1 MKKEWLKRRPVRV
14 GLTAGI
20 LTPVVL
26 AALWLCGVFSPAPEL
41 PPPSQALIEAWDG
54 LDAVYVEASLD
65 TDASAM
71 TARGSPAPAGRP
83 RPRLIA
89 TQTMPRPCSLCRWPT
104 GGRWRNGSKLP

>member
-20 LTPVVL
+20 LTVVVL

-71 TARGSPAPAGRP
+71 TVSQTLTLQNRTGRAQEAARPPQP
-83 RPRLIA
+83 RKRCMKAAIRTAFP
-89 TQTMPRPCSLCRWPT
+89 PERW
-104 GGRWRNGSKLP
+104 

>member
-1 MKKEWLKRRPVRV
+1 MKRRPVRV
-14 GLTAGI
+14 GLTAGS
-20 LTPVVL
+20 LTAVVL

-71 TARGSPAPAGRP
+71 TVSQTLTLQNRTGRAQEAAV
-83 RPRLIA
+83 LGITA
-89 TQTMPRPCSLCRWPT
+89 LLSL
-104 GGRWRNGSKLP
+104 GGLWLYRYIFVHKK